1 MHIFCTTHL
10 CISPVGAVEWN
21 TVNNN
26 SAVMTHEHCKI
37 IQQELSSC
45 WDGRPFGQN
54 RRGRK
59 VVAVVPLSVGELG
72 PQLTQCRLSRGLPWS
87 QVASWSIQPYGHNR
101 QSWKLVG
108 VVPLLGQLGP
118 HLRQC
123 GLYQGLLPYQ
133 VASWSIQPF
142 GHNTPTSQTGQTDND
157 PIAKANLLTNGRPK
171 TKTQNYVITH
181 QTVT

>member
-108 VVPLLGQLGP
+108 VVPLFRAAGSPSKTVWSVPRPASIPSGILIHPTVWPQYTNVTDRTD
-118 HLRQC
+118 RQR
-123 GLYQGLLPYQ
+123 
-133 VASWSIQPF
+133 SDS
-142 GHNTPTSQTGQTDND
+142 
-157 PIAKANLLTNGRPK
+157 
-171 TKTQNYVITH
+171 
-181 QTVT
+181 